1 MKHSFLAL
9 FGLIDILKG
18 TLAQLNSLYAFYK
31 SWAILIL
38 KKEGTLARNVTL
50 GVCGN

>member
-18 TLAQLNSLYAFYK
+18 ILAQLNSLYAFYK
-31 SWAILIL
+31 SWA